1 MCRQR
6 FANGEI
12 SWAFD
17 QMIRDYPDSPSK
29 VWQRRTGL
37 EEPPEVRAE
46 EEKYQARMRTF
57 GIGFSQVFERRG
69 RPQKNFNPREQSAR

>member
-17 QMIRDYPDSPSK
+17 QMIRDYSDSPSK

-46 EEKYQARMRTF
+46 EEKYQARIQNGLYLTAEYFMDLW
-57 GIGFSQVFERRG
+57 S
-69 RPQKNFNPREQSAR
+69 KPRQRDK